1 MNNKRFWI
9 FAVMSVLFLV
19 YGFYIE
25 KMIFPQPGMIKD
37 LVMAV
42 VVILFLISTVLTHKG
57 VKRANDLDIRYLIL
71 LSVEGFFLLIL
82 VVTNKLPY

>member
-1 MNNKRFWI
+1 MRNKRFEI
-9 FAVMSVLFLV
+9 FAVMSVLILV

-42 VVILFLISTVLTHKG
+42 VVIVFLISTVLLHKG
-57 VKRANDLDIRYLIL
+57 IKRTGDLELRYLIL
-71 LSVEGFFLLIL
+71 LSIEGFFLLIQ
-82 VVTNKLPY
+82 VVTHKLPY